1 MTKHTFLA
9 LAAALALSQ
18 AYAQNGASTAPA
30 APAPAPAP
38 APAAA
43 SPAKKELVQKVL
55 RLQQSGVEGVATQLA
70 EGPAMQLMQQAGAA
84 LQRLP
89 ADKRE
94 AVARDIQADVRKYA
108 DETVPPLRERA
119 VKLAP
124 AVLGPML
131 EERFNEE
138 ELKQLVAWMENP
150 LSRKYAAMGPEM
162 QRALAEKLAAEARP
176 SVEPRLQAL
185 QASLAKRLGI
195 NAPAA
200 AASNPAPAKKK

>member
-1 MTKHTFLA
+1 MFKHTLLA
-9 LAAALALSQ
+9 LVAALALSQ
-18 AYAQNGASTAPA
+18 AHAQTNSASAPAATAPA
-30 APAPAPAP
+30 PS
-38 APAAA
+38 

-55 RLQQSGVEGVATQLA
+55 KLQQAGVESVATQLA
-70 EGPAMQLMQQAGAA
+70 EAPAMQLMQQAGAA

-124 AVLGPML
+124 TVLGPML
-131 EERFNEE
+131 EERFSED

-150 LSRKYAAMGPEM
+150 LSRKYAAMGSEM
-162 QRALAEKLAAEARP
+162 QRALAEKLAADARP
-176 SVEPRLQAL
+176 SVEPKLQAL

-195 NAPAA
+195 TQPGAPA
-200 AASNPAPAKKK
+200 SGPAPAKKK

>member
-1 MTKHTFLA
+1 MLKHSLLA

-18 AYAQNGASTAPA
+18 AHAQTNGASAPAATAPA
-30 APAPAPAP
+30 P
-38 APAAA
+38 A

-55 RLQQSGVEGVATQLA
+55 KLQQAGVESVATQLA
-70 EGPAMQLMQQAGAA
+70 EAPAMQLMQQAGAA

-108 DETVPPLRERA
+108 DDTVPALRERA

-124 AVLGPML
+124 SVLGPML
-131 EERFNEE
+131 EERFNED

-150 LSRKYAAMGPEM
+150 LSRKYAAMGGEM
-162 QRALAEKLAAEARP
+162 QRALAEKLAADARP
-176 SVEPRLQAL
+176 SVEPKLQAL
-185 QASLAKRLGI
+185 QASMAKRLGI
-195 NAPAA
+195 TQPGAPASGP
-200 AASNPAPAKKK
+200 ASAPAKKK

>member
-1 MTKHTFLA
+1 MLKHTALA
-9 LAAALALSQ
+9 LVAALALSQ
-18 AYAQNGASTAPA
+18 AHAQNGASAASAPA
-30 APAPAPAP
+30 

-55 RLQQSGVEGVATQLA
+55 RLQQSGVESVASQLA
-70 EGPAMQLMQQAGAA
+70 EGPAVQLMQQASVA

-89 ADKRE
+89 ADKRD

-124 AVLGPML
+124 SVLGPML
-131 EERFNEE
+131 EERFTED

-162 QRALAEKLAAEARP
+162 QRALGEKLAADARP
-176 SVEPRLQAL
+176 SVEPKLRAL
-185 QASLAKRLGI
+185 QDSLSKRLGLG
-195 NAPAA
+195 APGA
-200 AASNPAPAKKK
+200 AASAPAPAPAKKK

>member
-1 MTKHTFLA
+1 MFKHTFLA
-9 LAAALALSQ
+9 LVASLALSQ
-18 AYAQNGASTAPA
+18 AHAQTNSASAPA
-30 APAPAPAP
+30 T
-38 APAAA
+38 PAAA

-55 RLQQSGVEGVATQLA
+55 KLQQAGVESVATQLA
-70 EGPAMQLMQQAGAA
+70 EAPAMQLMQQAGAA

-124 AVLGPML
+124 SVLGPML
-131 EERFNEE
+131 EERFSED

-150 LSRKYAAMGPEM
+150 LSRKYAAMGSEM
-162 QRALAEKLAAEARP
+162 QRALAEKLAADARP
-176 SVEPRLQAL
+176 SVEPKLQAL

-195 NAPAA
+195 TQPGAPA
-200 AASNPAPAKKK
+200 SGPAPAKKK

>member
-1 MTKHTFLA
+1 MFKHTLLA
-9 LAAALALSQ
+9 LVAALALSQ
-18 AYAQNGASTAPA
+18 AHAQTNSASAPA
-30 APAPAPAP
+30 ATAPAPAP
-38 APAAA
+38 A

-55 RLQQSGVEGVATQLA
+55 KLQQAGVESVATQLA
-70 EGPAMQLMQQAGAA
+70 EAPAMQLMQQAGAA

-124 AVLGPML
+124 TVLGPML
-131 EERFNEE
+131 EERFSED

-150 LSRKYAAMGPEM
+150 LSRKYAAMGSEM
-162 QRALAEKLAAEARP
+162 QRALAEKLAADARP
-176 SVEPRLQAL
+176 SVEPKLQAL

-195 NAPAA
+195 TQPGAPA
-200 AASNPAPAKKK
+200 SGPAPAKKK

>member
-1 MTKHTFLA
+1 MLKHTLLA

-18 AYAQNGASTAPA
+18 AHAQNSASAPA
-30 APAPAPAP
+30 APAPAAT
-38 APAAA
+38 

-70 EGPAMQLMQQAGAA
+70 EGPAMQLMQQASVA
-84 LQRLP
+84 LQRVP
-89 ADKRE
+89 ADKRD

-124 AVLGPML
+124 SVLGPML
-131 EERFNEE
+131 EERFTED

-150 LSRKYAAMGPEM
+150 VSRKYAAIGPEM
-162 QRALAEKLAAEARP
+162 QRALAEKLAADARP
-176 SVEPRLQAL
+176 SVEPKLQAL

-195 NAPAA
+195 NQPAAPA
-200 AASNPAPAKKK
+200 SGPAPAKKK